1 MIPFD
6 EVVRELQRAAPGRV
20 MTVCYADMLFLH
32 AIGAMDWSLADMICF
47 QRVIRERGTPEEK
60 ARLDRLIARGYREE
74 GE

>member
-6 EVVRELQRAAPGRV
+6 DVVKELRKAAPGKV
-20 MTVCYADMLFLH
+20 MTVCYDDMLFCH

-60 ARLDRLIARGYREE
+60 ARLARLIARGYREE